1 MRVKKQ
7 GFRPAAWLG
16 VQLINNK
23 KDAWILS
30 KRPFC
35 YWKSL

>member
-16 VQLINNK
+16 VQLINK
-23 KDAWILS
+23 KGRLDFIQASFL
-30 KRPFC
+30 FME
-35 YWKSL
+35 SL